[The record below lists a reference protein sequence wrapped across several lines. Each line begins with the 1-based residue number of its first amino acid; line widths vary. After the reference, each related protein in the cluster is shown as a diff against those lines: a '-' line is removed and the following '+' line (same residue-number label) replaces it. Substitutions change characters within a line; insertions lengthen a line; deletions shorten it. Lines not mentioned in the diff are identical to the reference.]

1 MDGLGPLQAA
11 LAAGA
16 VVLLAYEFLIARPTE
31 EERRWERVGSVAGA
45 VVFLLAA
52 FFSQFAR

>member
-1 MDGLGPLQAA
+1 MDALGPLQAA

-16 VVLLAYEFLIARPTE
+16 VLLLAYEFLIARPTE

-45 VVFLLAA
+45 AVFLLAA
-52 FFSQFAR
+52 LFAHLAR